1 MIRSHSRS
9 GVVKGVAGEVVT
21 VAGGLWKRVVGRGGV
36 LDGVSTRHLEE
47 ASWTR
52 LNTYKVVNAP
62 VVGCRNWGAA
72 WLRVGVL
79 VGVASAVSRRMKKTK
94 KPELCD
100 AQLDTSPSMLVE
112 FLP

>member
-1 MIRSHSRS
+1 VLWD
-9 GVVKGVAGEVVT
+9 GVVYLMESVHGIY
-21 VAGGLWKRVVGRGGV
+21 RRH
-36 LDGVSTRHLEE
+36 DGTCP
-47 ASWTR
+47 
-52 LNTYKVVNAP
+52 NTYKVVNAP
-62 VVGCRNWGAA
+62 VVGCRSWGAA

-94 KPELCD
+94 KPEFCD